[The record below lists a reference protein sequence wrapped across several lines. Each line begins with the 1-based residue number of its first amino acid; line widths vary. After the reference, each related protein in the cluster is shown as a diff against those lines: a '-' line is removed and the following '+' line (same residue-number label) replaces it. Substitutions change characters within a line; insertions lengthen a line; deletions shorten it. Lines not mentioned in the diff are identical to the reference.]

1 MILVDQYEYIR
12 TAHRVYGKSIRKI
25 QKETGH
31 DRKTIRK
38 ALKEEF
44 QEYATKNKQ
53 GYPVMGPYQEKI
65 KQWLEADKEQ
75 PKKQRH
81 TARRIYNRLVEEE
94 SFNGRE
100 STVRRYVRGAK
111 CELGMDNG
119 KAFIPLDPELAK
131 EGEVD
136 WGSAVAILG
145 GIRTPIR
152 YFCMRSKYSGKH
164 FVRAYLCEKQQAFFD
179 GHIHAFSF
187 YGGIFRTL
195 IYDNLTSAVK
205 EVLKGRG
212 RIEQEGFVK
221 FRAYYNFTARF
232 CNVASGHEKG
242 GTEGLVGYARRNYM
256 VPVPEAE
263 DLEGLNDKLLKACF
277 AYGNHKI
284 QGREKRVEEL
294 FEEEREALLRVPE
307 HCFSNLQPTDN
318 KVNGY
323 STVMIDKNHYSVPT
337 AYAGLRTQVLL
348 GIDGVEIFY
357 GGKRIARHKRVFGNN
372 KWQLDPQHYLEMIQ
386 QRPQAFHC
394 ARPISQWREKWPQSL
409 ELLLKKFQESQ
420 GETKGIK
427 DFISVLM
434 LYREH
439 RAEDI
444 KAAVELALENRISF
458 SGGVKH
464 LLLHTEPE
472 PVFSPLENWP
482 ATPWADVSV
491 YGQLGGVK

>member
-1 MILVDQYEYIR
+1 
-12 TAHRVYGKSIRKI
+12 
-25 QKETGH
+25 
-31 DRKTIRK
+31 
-38 ALKEEF
+38 
-44 QEYATKNKQ
+44 
-53 GYPVMGPYQEKI
+53 
-65 KQWLEADKEQ
+65 
-75 PKKQRH
+75 
-81 TARRIYNRLVEEE
+81 
-94 SFNGRE
+94 
-100 STVRRYVRGAK
+100 
-111 CELGMDNG
+111 
-119 KAFIPLDPELAK
+119 
-131 EGEVD
+131 
-136 WGSAVAILG
+136 
-145 GIRTPIR
+145 
-152 YFCMRSKYSGKH
+152 MRSKYSGKH

-337 AYAGLRTQVLL
+337 AYAGLINLVLL
-348 GIDGVEIFY
+348 GIDGVEIF
-357 GGKRIARHKRVFGNN
+357 
-372 KWQLDPQHYLEMIQ
+372 
-386 QRPQAFHC
+386 
-394 ARPISQWREKWPQSL
+394 
-409 ELLLKKFQESQ
+409 
-420 GETKGIK
+420 
-427 DFISVLM
+427 
-434 LYREH
+434 
-439 RAEDI
+439 
-444 KAAVELALENRISF
+444 
-458 SGGVKH
+458 
-464 LLLHTEPE
+464 
-472 PVFSPLENWP
+472 
-482 ATPWADVSV
+482 
-491 YGQLGGVK
+491 